1 MVTVVEKIKEAFLKK
16 TRLLSGIEI
25 EEGHV
30 RILFLDKE
38 SSVTFY
44 KPIEF
49 EVKKEDSIVN
59 LIKNE
64 ILSLNLNEKIEAVI
78 GVPVSSTLIKNLK
91 LPKMEKRDLI
101 EAVEWNIKE
110 EIQTIKGET
119 VYDFAIVGEEEDM
132 YNVLVVVAKRE
143 EIEEIENLEK
153 NSNITIKHI
162 DSNLIALL
170 NIAQLHKEKK
180 GSLGEEDNIICILHV
195 DKDISYIVHFQNN
208 ISTQILNFSLSG
220 YSSLEE
226 NMAEVTKL
234 ANEINYFFLT
244 VNEPSTVY
252 ISGEILEYPEIKEFI
267 QTKFVGKF
275 AFVDMNPAEV
285 LDINYTGDKHPGV
298 YSIPFGLIYRGL
310 SE

>member
-1 MVTVVEKIKEAFLKK
+1 MVTVVEKIKEVFFKK
-16 TRLLSGIEI
+16 TRLLSGVEI

-30 RILFLDKE
+30 RILFLDRE

-49 EVKKEDSIVN
+49 EVKKE
-59 LIKNE
+59 E
-64 ILSLNLNEKIEAVI
+64 
-78 GVPVSSTLIKNLK
+78 
-91 LPKMEKRDLI
+91 
-101 EAVEWNIKE
+101 EWNIKE

-132 YNVLVVVAKRE
+132 YNILVVVAKRE

-170 NIAQLHKEKK
+170 NIAQLHKEKR
-180 GSLGEEDNIICILHV
+180 GSLGEEDSIICILHV

-208 ISTQILNFSLSG
+208 ISTQILNFNLSG